1 MTTVYRIVGREAF
14 EAAQR
19 RGAFLGSAHDL
30 RDGFIHFSAAHQV
43 QQTAAK
49 FYAGEGDLFLLWVD
63 ADALGSALKWEPS
76 DEQSENRFPHLYGTL
91 AMSAVVRAEPLPLGS
106 DGRHVFPA
114 L

>member
-1 MTTVYRIVGREAF
+1 MTTIYRILGREAF

-43 QQTAAK
+43 VETAEK
-49 FYAGEGDLFLLWVD
+49 HYAGQGDLFLLWVD
-63 ADALGSALKWEPS
+63 GDALGAALKWEVS
-76 DEQSENRFPHLYGTL
+76 RGDDRFPHLYAPL
-91 AMSAVVRAEPLPLGS
+91 PISAVLRAEPLPLGS
-106 DGRHVFPA
+106 DGKHAFPT